1 MPETPET
8 HNRAVK
14 MQKDIEE
21 LKEDIQDTWHLNRER
36 YEKMVDDVFK
46 GDVKCALFYLEVDG
60 VRTVREIEAN
70 LALKKA
76 EISQPTIYRA
86 VSKLVKKGFIEKAG
100 VNRSGIFKK
109 KRWAIALHMD
119 DYVRELI
126 EKSETKTR

>member
-8 HNRAVK
+8 HGHVAK

-36 YEKMVDDVFK
+36 YEKRVREMFE
-46 GDVKCALFYLEVDG
+46 GDTKCAFFYLEVDG
-60 VRTVREIEAN
+60 IRTLKEIEAD
-70 LALKKA
+70 LALKGRK
-76 EISQPTIYRA
+76 ISQPTISRA
-86 VSKLVKKGFIEKAG
+86 CSKLIKKGFIEKAG
-100 VNRSGIFKK
+100 VKRSGIFKK

-126 EKSETKTR
+126 